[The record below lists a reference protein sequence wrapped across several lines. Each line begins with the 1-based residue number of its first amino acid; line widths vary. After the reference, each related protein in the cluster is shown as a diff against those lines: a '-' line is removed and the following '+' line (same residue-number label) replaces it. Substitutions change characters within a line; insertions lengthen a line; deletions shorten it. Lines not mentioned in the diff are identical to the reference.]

1 MILHSMA
8 LLAAL
13 MAALMAGAGMA
24 RAEGGRAGDF
34 DYYVLSLS
42 WSATWCNLTGDDRAD
57 PQCDR
62 GRKLDFTLHG
72 LWPQHDQGYPSYCRT
87 AQPDPTRSDT
97 AAMSDIMGG
106 AGLAFYEWKKHG
118 RCSGL
123 SPRAYFTA
131 SRRAYDSV
139 TIPPVLQGL
148 SKRVELPASVV
159 EDAFIE
165 ANPQLSRNGI
175 TVTCDAGMIAEVR
188 ICLTRDLAPR
198 DCAAD
203 IRRDC
208 TLSDAVIE
216 PVR

>member
-1 MILHSMA
+1 MILHRTAPIAA

-13 MAALMAGAGMA
+13 VAASGTA
-24 RAEGGRAGDF
+24 RAQGERAGDF

-57 PQCDR
+57 PQCDSGR
-62 GRKLDFTLHG
+62 GLDFTLHG
-72 LWPQHDQGYPSYCRT
+72 LWPQNDQGYPSYCRT
-87 AQPDPTRSDT
+87 GQPDPTRSET

-123 SPRAYFTA
+123 SPRAYFAT
-131 SRRAYDSV
+131 SRRAHDSV
-139 TIPPVLQGL
+139 TTPPVLQGL
-148 SKRVELPASVV
+148 SKRIELPASVI

-175 TVTCDAGMIAEVR
+175 TVTCDGGMIEEVR
-188 ICLTRDLAPR
+188 ICLTRDLEPR
-198 DCAAD
+198 DCGPD
-203 IRRDC
+203 VRRDC